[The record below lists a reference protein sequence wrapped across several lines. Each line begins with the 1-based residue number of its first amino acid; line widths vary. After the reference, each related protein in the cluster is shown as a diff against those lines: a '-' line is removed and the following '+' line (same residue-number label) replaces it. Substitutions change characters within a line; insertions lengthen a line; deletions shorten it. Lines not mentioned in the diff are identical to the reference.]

1 MSKKS
6 HPGVSKFA
14 NVIDKRMSGHI
25 EASSFPTLDFATVQE
40 DYSLQLNQ
48 FNQPIPKGDY
58 FILNTLNVGDSESEF
73 AETTSAS
80 HTHSGGEHSGHEGG
94 NGSHN
99 HSGGEHKHKVKL
111 PDRFAKLLPGDR
123 VLVCWVLN
131 TVVVIGKFESAEEL

>member
-6 HPGVSKFA
+6 HPGISKFA
-14 NVIDKRMSGHI
+14 KVLDGRMSEHTDI
-25 EASSFPTLDFATVQE
+25 SSFTVLDFATVQD
-40 DYSLQLNQ
+40 DYSLKLNQ

-73 AETTSAS
+73 AETTAVS
-80 HTHSGGEHSGHEGG
+80 HSHSGGEHSGHEGG
-94 NGSHN
+94 NGSHS

-111 PDRFAKLLPGDR
+111 PNRFVKLLPGDR